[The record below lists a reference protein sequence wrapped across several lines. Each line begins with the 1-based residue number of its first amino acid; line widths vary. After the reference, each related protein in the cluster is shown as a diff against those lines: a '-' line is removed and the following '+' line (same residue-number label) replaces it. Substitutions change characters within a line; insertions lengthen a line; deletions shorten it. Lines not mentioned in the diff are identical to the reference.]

1 MKECTKAL
9 FYSIIENNKMI
20 IEVHIQ
26 PNSNE
31 NKILSRE
38 GNIFKIKIK
47 APAIENKA
55 NEELIKFLSK
65 ELGVGRGLITIK
77 SGKASKKKL
86 ILVKDV

>member
-1 MKECTKAL
+1 
-9 FYSIIENNKMI
+9 MI

-47 APAIENKA
+47 APAVENKA

-65 ELGVGRGLITIK
+65 ELNVHRSLIVIK
-77 SGKASKKKL
+77 SGKTSKKKL

>member
-1 MKECTKAL
+1 
-9 FYSIIENNKMI
+9 MI

-47 APAIENKA
+47 APAVENKA

-65 ELGVGRGLITIK
+65 ELNVDRDLIVIK
-77 SGKASKKKL
+77 SGKTSKKKL
-86 ILVKDV
+86 ISVKDV